1 MINFVISPAYRSK
14 IAQKVLQ
21 KAATQVLQDQSL
33 RGDPD
38 LSIVIVGNK
47 KIRQLNLGFREID
60 AATDVLSFPD
70 GEVDPDTGKRY
81 LGDIIIS
88 YPFARK
94 QAQDESHSLDEE
106 LQLLVVHGMLHL
118 LGYDHTTPAEKEKMW
133 TAQSRILGRLGVKIS
148 I

>member
-1 MINFVISPAYRSK
+1 MINLVISPAYRSK

-21 KAATQVLQDQSL
+21 NAATQVLQDQSL

-38 LSIVIVGNK
+38 LSIVIAGNK
-47 KIRQLNLGFREID
+47 KIRQLNLEFREID
-60 AATDVLSFPD
+60 AATDVLSFRD